1 MTIRLQG
8 RFEITS
14 SSIPSPQDGLR
25 AIVEGRF
32 VDPSGRFL
40 ANNVQAGDHVF
51 AASPAG
57 GVFQWRIES
66 ITTATLTDLSLQL
79 VFDQPDAEYPVAADQ
94 VPILISDGSITSPQV
109 EGGPATVPSQSVNQV
124 SESLVQSV
132 NTISD
137 NANAERIAQSQTS
150 IADAVQRLNDLEQ
163 DTVERS
169 EIDLITASLLS
180 FEAHFT
186 ATNPHNITPELLN
199 VYTVSQ
205 VDSLIQD
212 AVTEAVSRAVAQ
224 STVTAAANGE
234 FVFDG
239 QAESPIL
246 LIFDGQAA

>member
-1 MTIRLQG
+1 MAIRLQG

-14 SSIPSPQDGLR
+14 SSIPSTQDGLR

-51 AASPAG
+51 AASPVG
-57 GVFQWRIES
+57 GVFQWLIES
-66 ITTATLTDLSLQL
+66 VESATLTDLSLRL
-79 VFDQPDAEYPVAADQ
+79 VFDQPEAEYPVAVDQ

-132 NTISD
+132 NTTND
-137 NANAERIAQSQTS
+137 NSIAERVAQSLDS
-150 IADAVQRLNDLEQ
+150 IAAVVQRLNLLEQ

-169 EIDLITASLLS
+169 EIDLITTALAL
-180 FEAHFT
+180 FQTHLT
-186 ATNPHNITPELLN
+186 ATNPHNITPQLLN
-199 VYTVSQ
+199 VYTISQ
-205 VDSLIQD
+205 VDSLLEQ
-212 AVTEAVSRAVAQ
+212 AVSRAVAQ
-224 STVTAAANGE
+224 TVTSSNNE
-234 FVFDG
+234 FVFNG